1 MKASTQSDHPHSG
14 LGDKPD
20 NLDESTSKLEKPLQE
35 EPSMSEEIPAAS
47 QPTDFR
53 QFALSQNFGVQAN
66 VIKRLTT
73 VPVRKPGKTQWFRI
87 HPDYKLDVWL
97 LKYGENGEDFY
108 LVKPSLVGELSDLAK
123 PFRLFACIDRQGVI
137 FIWPV
142 RHPDVG
148 RPMHW
153 HLSAMEAA
161 AHAELQWTRI
171 QANMGLSAYEI
182 YAAVGVKD
190 ELKWPEMPMNEI
202 LDIAFKNKIIDR
214 PDHLVLRQLR
224 GAA

>member
-1 MKASTQSDHPHSG
+1 
-14 LGDKPD
+14 
-20 NLDESTSKLEKPLQE
+20 
-35 EPSMSEEIPAAS
+35 
-47 QPTDFR
+47 
-53 QFALSQNFGVQAN
+53 
-66 VIKRLTT
+66 
-73 VPVRKPGKTQWFRI
+73 
-87 HPDYKLDVWL
+87 
-97 LKYGENGEDFY
+97 
-108 LVKPSLVGELSDLAK
+108 LSDLAK

-190 ELKWPEMPMNEI
+190 ELKWPEMSMNEI

-214 PDHLVLRQLR
+214 LDHFVLCQLR
-224 GAA
+224 GEV